1 MSKAKRIIKISV
13 LSFVNVILLAIVI
26 VLCILYGRLASM
38 MSVKKKGENLYTM
51 NYKQN
56 YHLDK
61 VLNAKIVDEDDL
73 FKYICKELFFG
84 YQVDTNIEQYG
95 CSAFATQTPEGDN
108 TVGRN
113 FDLKGTDTLCLY
125 THPRGG
131 YKSISTVSTDMVA
144 VGGDNKTTPK
154 SFIGRASL
162 LVAPYICVDGM
173 NEKGLSASLLDM
185 SYGETHMN
193 TDKPNLIVTLAI
205 RLLMDRASTVD
216 EAINLLKQYDIQTA
230 HGWTQHIFISDASGK
245 SAIVE
250 WVNGEI
256 NIVNYNVCTNFWMS
270 DPTLNGD
277 YSNQCY
283 RFDLIDTYL
292 KMSDSFKIEDSMLLL
307 RGARQGNTVWSV
319 VYNLDQFEADY
330 AINGRYNEI
339 YHINPKNTHEGA
351 IIIIVIIVNILAIA
365 GITYLIIKPFIKK
378 KSSNVEE
385 KNIEE

>member
-1 MSKAKRIIKISV
+1 MKKGMRIFKISALSV
-13 LSFVNVILLAIVI
+13 LNIILLAIVI
-26 VLCILYGRLASM
+26 ILCILYGRLASM
-38 MSVKKKGENLYTM
+38 MSVKKKGNGLYTM
-51 NYKQN
+51 NYKQD

-61 VLNAKIVDEDDL
+61 VLNAEIVDEDDL
-73 FKYICKELFFG
+73 FKYICNELFFG
-84 YQVDTNIEQYG
+84 YKIDTNISQYG
-95 CSAFATQTPEGDN
+95 CSAFTTQTPDGERI
-108 TVGRN
+108 VGRN
-113 FDLKGTDTLCLY
+113 FDLKGTDALCVY
-125 THPRGG
+125 TNPKGG

-185 SYGETHMN
+185 SYGETHMA

-205 RLLMDRASTVD
+205 HLLMDIAATVD

-250 WVNGEI
+250 WVGDE
-256 NIVNYNVCTNFWMS
+256 VFVVDYNVCTNFWMS

-277 YSNQCY
+277 YSNQCN
-283 RFDLIDTYL
+283 RFDLLDTYL
-292 KMSDSFKIEDSMLLL
+292 KMSDSFKIEDPMLLL

-330 AINGRYNEI
+330 AINGRYNDI

-351 IIIIVIIVNILAIA
+351 IIIIVIIVNILIIG
-365 GITYLIIKPFIKK
+365 GITYLIIKPIFKK
-378 KSSNVEE
+378 KSKNNEE
-385 KNIEE
+385 NNIEE